1 MTANEKKKLIRTLVA
16 SVKTDALA
24 AVAKMPEDW
33 DGIEL
38 REYLADK
45 FAECR
50 FRGTMDKRRT
60 KRYRN
65 EVLVR
70 NL

>member
-50 FRGTMDKRRT
+50 FRGTMDKRRMS
-60 KRYRN
+60 RYRN